1 MDGCRSHVGDFDFE
15 CPYLVGERFLAPLGT
30 RKNPSQSLES
40 FDEGLV
46 TS

>member
-1 MDGCRSHVGDFDFE
+1 MDGCRTHVDDLDLECSH
-15 CPYLVGERFLAPLGT
+15 LVGERFLAPFRT

-40 FDEGLV
+40 FDKGLV